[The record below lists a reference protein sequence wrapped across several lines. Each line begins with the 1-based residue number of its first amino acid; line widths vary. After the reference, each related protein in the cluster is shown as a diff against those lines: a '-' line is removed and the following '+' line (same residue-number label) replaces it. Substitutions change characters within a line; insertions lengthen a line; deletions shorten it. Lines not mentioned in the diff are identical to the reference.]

1 MSTIADNLYCLA
13 IALTNCKPKNGF
25 ISFIEINMAYYAIK
39 CRWNM
44 TKKKKNNWND
54 FVGGTRGEIRYMK
67 LMGQLKFK

>member
-44 TKKKKNNWND
+44 TKKKKKITEM
-54 FVGGTRGEIRYMK
+54 FLLVVLEG
-67 LMGQLKFK
+67 KFAI